1 MNTFII
7 LTLKLIFVA
16 VELLNAFLRLRK
28 FACVCSLFRNERKE
42 SIMGKKKPRLEK
54 SVYHSLK
61 TTFRVPSSLS
71 CVFLAIY
78 PWQQSVYC
86 TR

>member
-28 FACVCSLFRNERKE
+28 FACVSSLFRKLPHLGE
-42 SIMGKKKPRLEK
+42 L
-54 SVYHSLK
+54 LQDL
-61 TTFRVPSSLS
+61 F
-71 CVFLAIY
+71 CFQALALCF
-78 PWQQSVYC
+78 Q
-86 TR
+86 

>member
-28 FACVCSLFRNERKE
+28 FACVSSLFRNERKE
-42 SIMGKKKPRLEK
+42 SIMGNLD
-54 SVYHSLK
+54 LK
-61 TTFRVPSSLS
+61 NL
-71 CVFLAIY
+71 CIIL
-78 PWQQSVYC
+78 
-86 TR
+86 